1 MFLKRVKI
9 SQKVIGVVILSLVV
23 FITFTIG
30 IIIMGKKQSN
40 TLEEI
45 YSQKVVPLDNLRK
58 IQLIFRELE
67 YRMAAV
73 TSDLVAAIGS
83 GEHLKISLNEVDR
96 LWSDVKGKIT
106 DDALLKD
113 KDNFEKG
120 YSGFKK

>member
-1 MFLKRVKI
+1 
-9 SQKVIGVVILSLVV
+9 
-23 FITFTIG
+23 
-30 IIIMGKKQSN
+30 MGKKQSN

-83 GEHLKISLNEVDR
+83 GASQDI
-96 LWSDVKGKIT
+96 VK
-106 DDALLKD
+106 
-113 KDNFEKG
+113 
-120 YSGFKK
+120 